1 MSTTSPEIRRGFSQ
15 ANTAITGLTM
25 TSTFPLRFIKLG
37 LLVAAIMIAS
47 SQGSTVVAQSVAAI
61 VNGEPITNLDIE
73 QRIKLTTLTTHK
85 TPSRQEALDEL
96 INDKVKIK
104 EGKKYGLDMST
115 SDIDGAFGN
124 MASRMRMN
132 SDQLVKTLEGHG
144 IRPETLKA
152 RIKADMTWGN
162 LVRGRFQSSLIV
174 AEKDLHKIVGDK
186 VDDSNPQTESYEYL
200 VRPIVLI
207 LPRGSSQAAVEQRRK
222 EAELLRN
229 KIQSCEEANELF
241 RSMRDAAIR
250 DQMTKTSADLPAP
263 LRELLDKTPVGKLT
277 PPEVTKQGIEM
288 VALCSRK
295 PTTADTPAKREAR
308 EKIYNQRYEAKSKSY
323 LQEARKGAMIEM
335 R

>member
-1 MSTTSPEIRRGFSQ
+1 MRLGF
-15 ANTAITGLTM
+15 
-25 TSTFPLRFIKLG
+25 
-37 LLVAAIMIAS
+37 LVAAMMIAS
-47 SQGSTVVAQSVAAI
+47 SLSSVVKAQGVAAM
-61 VNGEPITNLDIE
+61 VNGEPITNLDVE
-73 QRIKLTTLTTHK
+73 QRIKLTTLTTRK
-85 TPSRQEALDEL
+85 TPTRQEALDEL

-104 EGKKYGLDMST
+104 EGKKYGLDLSS
-115 SDIDGAFGN
+115 SDVDAAFGN

-144 IRPETLKA
+144 IRAETLKT

-174 AEKDLHKIVGDK
+174 AEKDLRAAVGEKI
-186 VDDSNPQTESYEYL
+186 DDSNPQTESYEYL

-222 EAELLRN
+222 EAELLRD
-229 KIQSCEEANELF
+229 KIQSCDQANELF

-250 DQMTKTSADLPAP
+250 DQMTKTSADLPPP

>member
-1 MSTTSPEIRRGFSQ
+1 
-15 ANTAITGLTM
+15 M
-25 TSTFPLRFIKLG
+25 TSTFPLRFTRLG
-37 LLVAAIMIAS
+37 LLVAAMIIAS
-47 SQGSTVVAQSVAAI
+47 APSSVVMAQSVTAI
-61 VNGEPITNLDIE
+61 VNGEPITNLDVE
-73 QRIKLTTLTTHK
+73 QRIKLTTLTTRK
-85 TPSRQEALDEL
+85 TPSRQEALEEL

-104 EGKKYGLDMST
+104 EAKKYGLDLSS
-115 SDIDGAFGN
+115 SDVDAAFGN

-144 IRPETLKA
+144 IRPETLKS

-174 AEKDLHKIVGDK
+174 AEKDLRAAVGGK
-186 VDDSNPQTESYEYL
+186 VDESNPQTESFEYL

-229 KIQSCEEANELF
+229 RIQSCDEANELF

-250 DQMTKTSADLPAP
+250 DQVTKTSADLPPP

-308 EKIYNQRYEAKSKSY
+308 EKIYSERYEAKSKSY